1 MAFPPYLLKVI
12 DALKGLPGVG
22 SKTAERYAFQM
33 LDWRPNRLQ
42 ELSEL
47 IKEIPMHLKFCNACG
62 SLMGDQPCTF
72 CNRISHTLCIVA
84 TPKDVFAIEETGSF
98 DGLYHVLGGLLSP
111 LEGRGPE
118 VLKLEKLQERIES
131 LNIQEVIIALDSTL
145 EGDATAL
152 YLKDV
157 LSITTSRLAFGLPM
171 GSPLD
176 YVDPGTLSR
185 ALTGRRLQ
193 N

>member
-1 MAFPPYLLKVI
+1 
-12 DALKGLPGVG
+12 
-22 SKTAERYAFQM
+22 M
-33 LDWRPNRLQ
+33 LDWPSHRLQ
-42 ELSEL
+42 KLSGL
-47 IKEIPMHLKFCNACG
+47 IKEIPVHLKFCNDCG

-84 TPKDVFAIEETGSF
+84 APKDVFAIEETGSF

-118 VLKLEKLQERIES
+118 VLKLDKLRKRIES
-131 LNIQEVIIALDSTL
+131 LNIQEVIVALDSTL

-152 YLKDV
+152 YLKDA
-157 LSITTSRLAFGLPM
+157 LPTITSRLAFGLPM

-193 N
+193 D